1 MPYPNIQVLTTMGYN
16 NFDKFRLDVFRL
28 NRYYFHG
35 LKARSTPGQSPLS
48 YDVFRA
54 HYMGNIAN
62 AWGMLVNTM
71 DNPLGTVLLGRVA
84 MQFPMQDPQQ
94 IASLDEM
101 VGVRLRDSTVEVPL
115 LDEAMH
121 KNFGIATEYSSGSI
135 SWSNNWTLLM
145 NDALIL
151 GGIQKN
157 LPFYLVSKRI
167 PENIWDA
174 RGNRLTVTG
183 RELVALLTSGY
194 KIQRMADGSEYL
206 YNDSEQPRGL
216 TLPEYNRA
224 VDYFSFVP
232 RRWGYLTEPNLT
244 SIEFDFLRNMI
255 VGVEL

>member
-1 MPYPNIQVLTTMGYN
+1 
-16 NFDKFRLDVFRL
+16 
-28 NRYYFHG
+28 
-35 LKARSTPGQSPLS
+35 
-48 YDVFRA
+48 
-54 HYMGNIAN
+54 
-62 AWGMLVNTM
+62 
-71 DNPLGTVLLGRVA
+71 
-84 MQFPMQDPQQ
+84 
-94 IASLDEM
+94 
-101 VGVRLRDSTVEVPL
+101 
-115 LDEAMH
+115 
-121 KNFGIATEYSSGSI
+121 
-135 SWSNNWTLLM
+135 M